1 MHDFAFYIFCGI
13 AIIIA
18 VLILKKV
25 AGCLFK
31 SVLTAIVVA
40 LLVVAYFL
48 VFKQD

>member
-1 MHDFAFYIFCGI
+1 MRQCI
-13 AIIIA
+13 AMEHF

-40 LLVVAYFL
+40 LLVAAYFL